1 MGIETPK
8 GFIDLEGIVRTP
20 SDTRE
25 ANMRLIVNIKHII
38 SVSKNSDNMDGEVV
52 DVVLTDGRRIRVGRA
67 YKAFIDDLT
76 NAL

>member
-8 GFIDLEGIVRTP
+8 GFIDLEGIVRT
-20 SDTRE
+20 SNDARE
-25 ANMRLIVNIKHII
+25 SNMRLIVNINHII
-38 SVSKNSDNMDGEVV
+38 SVSKNSDNMNGEVV

-67 YKAFIDDLT
+67 YKAFIQDLI